1 MLLTG
6 FSEHIEHD
14 YISHIW
20 EYHTDNN
27 MLVKRKISYMIDIVQ
42 MRENDYGGKAPLLGR
57 RAKRF
62 LKAELA
68 RADVGYRELAERLK
82 KHGLKETEAS
92 IANKIS
98 RGTFSA
104 TFLLASLK
112 AIEADNLRLDS
123 I

>member
-1 MLLTG
+1 MAIKPK
-6 FSEHIEHD
+6 SVP
-14 YISHIW
+14 SW
-20 EYHTDNN
+20 E
-27 MLVKRKISYMIDIVQ
+27 
-42 MRENDYGGKAPLLGR
+42 E

-68 RADVGYRELAERLK
+68 RADIGYRELAERLAK
-82 KHGLKETEAS
+82 YGLRETEAS

-98 RGTFSA
+98 RGTFPA

-112 AIEADNLRLDS
+112 AIEREQVNLRD

>member
-1 MLLTG
+1 MAAKPPP
-6 FSEHIEHD
+6 
-14 YISHIW
+14 W
-20 EYHTDNN
+20 E
-27 MLVKRKISYMIDIVQ
+27 
-42 MRENDYGGKAPLLGR
+42 E

-82 KHGLKETEAS
+82 KHGLQETEAS
-92 IANKIS
+92 VANKLS

-104 TFLLASLK
+104 TFMLAALI
-112 AIEADNLRLDS
+112 AIGAEIVRLED

>member
-1 MLLTG
+1 MAA
-6 FSEHIEHD
+6 
-14 YISHIW
+14 
-20 EYHTDNN
+20 
-27 MLVKRKISYMIDIVQ
+27 
-42 MRENDYGGKAPLLGR
+42 KAPSWEE

-68 RADVGYRELAERLK
+68 RADIGYRELAERLK
-82 KHGLKETEAS
+82 KHGMKESEAS

-112 AIEADNLRLDS
+112 AIDADNLRLDS
-123 I
+123 V

>member
-1 MLLTG
+1 MATKPKP
-6 FSEHIEHD
+6 SP
-14 YISHIW
+14 SW
-20 EYHTDNN
+20 E
-27 MLVKRKISYMIDIVQ
+27 
-42 MRENDYGGKAPLLGR
+42 E

-68 RADVGYRELAERLK
+68 RTDVGYRELAERLA

-104 TFLLASLK
+104 TFLLATLK
-112 AIEADNLRLDS
+112 AINADVVRLEAV
-123 I
+123 

>member
-1 MLLTG
+1 MAAKPKPLP
-6 FSEHIEHD
+6 S
-14 YISHIW
+14 W
-20 EYHTDNN
+20 E
-27 MLVKRKISYMIDIVQ
+27 
-42 MRENDYGGKAPLLGR
+42 E

-68 RADVGYRELAERLK
+68 RADVGYRELAELLA

-112 AIEADNLRLDS
+112 AIEREQLSLED

>member
-1 MLLTG
+1 MAAKPKPLP
-6 FSEHIEHD
+6 S
-14 YISHIW
+14 W
-20 EYHTDNN
+20 ED
-27 MLVKRKISYMIDIVQ
+27 R
-42 MRENDYGGKAPLLGR
+42 AR
-57 RAKRF
+57 RL

-68 RADVGYRELAERLK
+68 RAEIGYRELAERLA

-112 AIEADNLRLDS
+112 AIEREQLSLED

>member
-1 MLLTG
+1 MATKPKPP
-6 FSEHIEHD
+6 S
-14 YISHIW
+14 W
-20 EYHTDNN
+20 ED
-27 MLVKRKISYMIDIVQ
+27 
-42 MRENDYGGKAPLLGR
+42 

-82 KHGLKETEAS
+82 KHGLHETEAS

-112 AIEADNLRLDS
+112 AIERDQLSLQD